1 MSGDATPPNDP
12 KSDAA
17 SPQIGRDEWV
27 ARAGEQRAPRN
38 ALHLLRLELNRVPQ
52 VLLLALFVTGVALIP
67 VLTSSQYIVR
77 VAADTMLYV
86 LLAAGLNDAV
96 GWAGLLDLGYVA
108 FYGFAAYLF
117 AELASPHY
125 GLHWPL
131 WATLPIVIAATILLG
146 FLFALPSRRLR
157 GDYLAIVTL
166 FFGQIFVT
174 FTTQGYR
181 WDWLGF
187 GSLHDVTGGPSGLTN
202 VDPWRILGHN
212 LTQVRDYLWAALAGF
227 VVIAIALTFANR
239 SRTGRA
245 WRALRD
251 DALAAEVMSMPVNW
265 MMLLAVAVGAG
276 VAGYAGAINA
286 SYYQGVF
293 PTSFAFPTLITVY
306 AMVILGGAGSLPG
319 VVVGAVLVN
328 VTLEVLR
335 SPDHARWVFYVLL
348 LAGLLAKIRPWR
360 ALVAVLGGVA
370 VFGVVV
376 HAIVGAVWPRGI
388 AGGIS
393 SGVFDFSKHGLLATV
408 LRHWLVFPGHTYQVN
423 NYTLGNVAFV
433 LLIALLLTLTV
444 VKGWRRLALLVPTI
458 WLAAFVWETRLIE
471 ESPTTRPLLLG
482 VILIVLMAARPQG
495 LFGTARVEIT

>member
-1 MSGDATPPNDP
+1 MADDATPSVEPQP
-12 KSDAA
+12 EATG
-17 SPQIGRDEWV
+17 PQIGRDEWV
-27 ARAGEQRAPRN
+27 ARADDRGGPPSPLDRVRN
-38 ALHLLRLELNRVPQ
+38 GINRIPQIFLLV
-52 VLLLALFVTGVALIP
+52 AFATGVALIP
-67 VLTSSQYIVR
+67 VLTSNQYIVR
-77 VAADTMLYV
+77 VSADTMLYV
-86 LLAAGLNDAV
+86 LLATGLNVAV
-96 GWAGLLDLGYVA
+96 GWAGLLDLGYIA
-108 FYGFAAYLF
+108 FYGFAAYLY

-125 GLHWPL
+125 GIHWPL
-131 WATLPIVIAATILLG
+131 WATLSIVMGSTLLLG

-187 GSLHDVTGGPSGLTN
+187 GALHDVTGGPTGLTQ
-202 VDPWRILGHN
+202 VDPWRIFGHD

-227 VVIAIALTFANR
+227 VVISIVLTLANR

-251 DALAAEVMSMPVNW
+251 DPLAAEAMSMPVNW
-265 MMLLAVAVGAG
+265 MMLLAVAIGAG
-276 VAGYAGAINA
+276 VAAYAGAINGA
-286 SYYQGVF
+286 YYQGVF

-348 LAGLLAKIRPWR
+348 LAGLAAKIRPWR
-360 ALVAVLGGVA
+360 ALAAVLGGVVA
-370 VFGVVV
+370 FGVVV
-376 HAIVGAVWPRGI
+376 HAIVGAIWPRGT
-388 AGGIS
+388 AGPIS
-393 SGVFDFSKHGLLATV
+393 SGIFGFTTHGWLAIA
-408 LRHWLVFPGHTYQVN
+408 LRHWLVLPKNTYEVA
-423 NYTLGNVAFV
+423 NYKIGNVAFIT
-433 LLIALLLTLTV
+433 LIALLLTLTV
-444 VKGWRRLALLVPTI
+444 VKGVWRYVLLVPTI
-458 WLAAFVWETRLIE
+458 WTAAFVWETRLIE

-482 VILIVLMAARPQG
+482 VILIVLMTVRPQG
-495 LFGTARVEIT
+495 LLGTPRVEIT